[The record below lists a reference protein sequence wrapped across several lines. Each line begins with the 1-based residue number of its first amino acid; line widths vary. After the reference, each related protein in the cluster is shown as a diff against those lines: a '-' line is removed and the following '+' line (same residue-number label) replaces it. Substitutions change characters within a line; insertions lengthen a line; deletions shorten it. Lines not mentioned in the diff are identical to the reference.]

1 MKRVLTAAV
10 IVLVAA
16 SACGRKDA
24 VQQPDT
30 QPAVALST
38 ARYGAFER
46 HVTATGRV
54 GMPGGSETKVGF
66 AQSGIIAA
74 INVHVGEAVAQGEP
88 LASLESSGFSLAAQ
102 QAQADA
108 AAAGAVAQQSAVD
121 RTSAKIAV
129 DEAAL
134 RRAQTLYAA
143 GVSAR
148 KDIEAA
154 QAQLAADRAEAASAG
169 AGTRAAAAQ
178 AESARVKSAL
188 AERDLSNATLR
199 APVGG
204 VVTAILKHP
213 GEAADPAS
221 PVISIGP
228 ASTKQLTL
236 TLSAADAAQV
246 RIGNPVN
253 FTVAGT
259 SVSGRGRVSAISP
272 VLDPATQ
279 TSTVVVSGLPLGT
292 AAGSAIEASIDVAA
306 VRGILVPQTAI
317 VQDPQTSQTL
327 VFVEKRDKDGKP
339 AFAQRS
345 VTVADHDDKTA
356 VIASG
361 LRPGER
367 VAAQGAFALLAPS
380 GGD

>member
-1 MKRVLTAAV
+1 V
-10 IVLVAA
+10 
-16 SACGRKDA
+16 
-24 VQQPDT
+24 
-30 QPAVALST
+30 
-38 ARYGAFER
+38 
-46 HVTATGRV
+46 
-54 GMPGGSETKVGF
+54 
-66 AQSGIIAA
+66 
-74 INVHVGEAVAQGEP
+74 
-88 LASLESSGFSLAAQ
+88 
-102 QAQADA
+102 
-108 AAAGAVAQQSAVD
+108 
-121 RTSAKIAV
+121 
-129 DEAAL
+129 
-134 RRAQTLYAA
+134 
-143 GVSAR
+143 
-148 KDIEAA
+148 
-154 QAQLAADRAEAASAG
+154 
-169 AGTRAAAAQ
+169 RAAAAQ
-178 AESARVKSAL
+178 AQSARVKSAL
-188 AERDLSNATLR
+188 AQRDLSNATLR

-213 GEAADPAS
+213 GEAADPTS

-259 SVSGRGRVSAISP
+259 NVSGHGRVSAISP

-339 AFAQRS
+339 VFAQRS